1 MKEYSKRSAAAKWN
15 VYGKIEEINNFDVAS
30 AANNIDRVKKI
41 TYTQDAADNRISK
54 KVVKYI
60 SGSTIDYTWYV
71 RDAAEN
77 VMSTYTYSIAGTD
90 LSTGSLMQDEVDF
103 YGSNRSDFLKL

>member
-41 TYTQDAADNRISK
+41 TYT
-54 KVVKYI
+54 
-60 SGSTIDYTWYV
+60 
-71 RDAAEN
+71 
-77 VMSTYTYSIAGTD
+77 
-90 LSTGSLMQDEVDF
+90 
-103 YGSNRSDFLKL
+103 